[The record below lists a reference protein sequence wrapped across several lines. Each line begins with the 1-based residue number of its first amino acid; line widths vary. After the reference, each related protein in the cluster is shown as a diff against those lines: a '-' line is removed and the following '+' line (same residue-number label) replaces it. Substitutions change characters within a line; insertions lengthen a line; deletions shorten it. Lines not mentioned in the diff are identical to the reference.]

1 MSMSYITWSDDI
13 ATGINVIDG
22 QHKRIIHYINRLTD
36 AKNLDAPDIT
46 GNVLTELIDYT
57 LSHFAFEES
66 LMDDAG
72 YSAAAIHKRTH
83 DAFREKIQDY
93 QARHQSGDDVNQE
106 LFQLLNIWL
115 INHIADDDSSYV
127 PVVKKNITGINTSE
141 KAGWLKT
148 KTLQFFN

>member
-1 MSMSYITWSDDI
+1 MSYITWSDGL

-22 QHKRIIHYINRLTD
+22 QHKRIVHYINQLTD
-36 AKNLDAPDIT
+36 AKNLDAPEII
-46 GNVLTELIDYT
+46 GNVLNELVDYT

-83 DAFREKIQDY
+83 DAFREKIQGY
-93 QARHQSGDDVNQE
+93 QDRHKTGEDVSKE

-115 INHIADDDSSYV
+115 MNHIAEDDSSYV
-127 PVVKKNITGINTSE
+127 PVVKENIKGINTSDKE
-141 KAGWLKT
+141 GWIKT
-148 KTLQFFN
+148 KVQHYFN